1 MTVPELIQYWG
12 YNVEVHYVTTKDGY
26 ILGLQRL
33 KGQKARDGDVGSDNV
48 ILLQHGLFGSSAR
61 FTSGPP
67 NSVSITYKLNVAV
80 LSTFCLFSQ
89 IQSFFLFPVIGIHP
103 G

>member
-1 MTVPELIQYWG
+1 MTVPELIQYLG

-33 KGQKARDGDVGSDNV
+33 KGQKARDAVGSDNV

-67 NSVSITYKLNVAV
+67 NSVSITYKLSVIPIKIPEGFV
-80 LSTFCLFSQ
+80 RRIQ
-89 IQSFFLFPVIGIHP
+89 IRMIP
-103 G
+103 

>member
-33 KGQKARDGDVGSDNV
+33 KGQKARDVGSDNV

-67 NSVSITYKLNVAV
+67 NSVSITYKLSVAV
-80 LSTFCLFSQ
+80 LTIFGLFFQ
-89 IQSFFLFPVIGIHP
+89 ILLLFLLLVIGVHP

>member
-33 KGQKARDGDVGSDNV
+33 KGQKARDVGSDNV

-67 NSVSITYKLNVAV
+67 NSVSITYKLSVAV
-80 LSTFCLFSQ
+80 LTIFLPFFPNSVTFFY
-89 IQSFFLFPVIGIHP
+89 F
-103 G
+103 